1 MCHVSKPSRELQLLE
16 QCSICGI
23 SEDNLEDGKC
33 EYCLNKRSGQCSA
46 CSLYWTD
53 MFSDG
58 LCMKCWEVKKS
69 GCLHIFDRD
78 SSLWTERYVNEKLQN
93 KKRLKTSALYWAFCI
108 TITLSVLFVVIS
120 PNMVSITV
128 VTLSVSCAP
137 VLLIYPILRYF
148 AGGEDGLKVFN
159 LALLFTVILNI
170 FLRKKL
176 LDLDK
181 KK

>member
-1 MCHVSKPSRELQLLE
+1 MLQ

-23 SEDNLEDGKC
+23 SENNLEDGKC
-33 EYCLNKRSGQCSA
+33 KFCLHKRPGRCDG
-46 CSLYWTD
+46 CRLYWTD
-53 MFSDG
+53 IFSDG
-58 LCMKCWEVKKS
+58 LCIRCWEVKEL
-69 GCLHIFDRD
+69 GGLHIFDRE
-78 SSLWTERYVNEKLQN
+78 SSRWTERYVNNKLQN
-93 KKRLKTSALYWAFCI
+93 KKRSKTTTFYWAFC
-108 TITLSVLFVVIS
+108 TTVTLPLIFVVIS
-120 PNMVSITV
+120 PTSVPI
-128 VTLSVSCAP
+128 LFFIASVSSAP

-159 LALLFTVILNI
+159 LALLITVILNI